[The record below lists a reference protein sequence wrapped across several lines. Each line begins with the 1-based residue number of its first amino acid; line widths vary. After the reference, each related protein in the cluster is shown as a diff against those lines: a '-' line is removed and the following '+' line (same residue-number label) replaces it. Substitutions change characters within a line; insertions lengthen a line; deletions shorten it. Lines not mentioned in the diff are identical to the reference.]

1 MLDAWLTS
9 LAASLTE
16 FSLDTLQ
23 VMPYSTLFIL
33 LISTVMNLVVS
44 LVNRMA
50 TNIEEYREW
59 TTKSTL
65 LRRDMMKAM
74 QSGNKRLVEKLQKD
88 QQESMKI
95 QTKMSMQRLKLT
107 LYFMIPFFA
116 IWVILQS
123 FYGNNIVAIM
133 PFDLPY
139 IGTRLDLFWWYFICS
154 MLCNVLIQRL
164 LGLTFE
170 I

>member
-23 VMPYSTLFIL
+23 VMPYSTIFIL
-33 LISTVMNLVVS
+33 LISTVMTLIVS
-44 LVNRMA
+44 LVYRLA
-50 TNIEEYREW
+50 TNIEEYKEW
-59 TTKSTL
+59 TIKSTL
-65 LRRDMMKAM
+65 LRRELMKAM

-88 QQESMKI
+88 QQESMKA
-95 QTKMSMQRLKLT
+95 QTRMQAQRLKLT
-107 LYFMIPFFA
+107 LFFMIPFFA
-116 IWVILQS
+116 LWQILGS

-139 IGTRLDLFWWYFICS
+139 VGTYLNLFWWYFFSS
-154 MLCNVLIQRL
+154 MFANVLISRL
-164 LGLTFE
+164 LSLTFE

>member
-23 VMPYSTLFIL
+23 VTPYSTLFIL
-33 LISTVMNLVVS
+33 VISTVMSLIVS
-44 LVNRMA
+44 LVNRMT
-50 TNIEEYREW
+50 TNIDEYREW
-59 TTKSTL
+59 TTKSAL

-88 QQESMKI
+88 QQESMKA

-107 LYFMIPFFA
+107 LYFMIPFFL
-116 IWVILQS
+116 IWGILQS

-139 IGTRLDLFWWYFICS
+139 IGTRLDLFWWYFFCS

-170 I
+170 V

>member
-1 MLDAWLTS
+1 MLDTWLTS

-33 LISTVMNLVVS
+33 LISTVMNLIVS

-65 LRRDMMKAM
+65 LRREMMKAV

-88 QQESMKI
+88 QQESMKA
-95 QTKMSMQRLKLT
+95 QAKMQMQRLKLS
-107 LYFMIPFFA
+107 LYFAIPFLAFW
-116 IWVILQS
+116 WVLGP
-123 FYGNNIVAIM
+123 FFGNNIVAIM

-139 IGTRLDLFWWYFICS
+139 IGTQLNLFWWYFFCS
-154 MLCNVLIQRL
+154 MAGNVLIPRL